1 MTNDPSSFDPALS
14 PEDAAALDALLEHG
28 RTGFPANEATERLTR
43 VAAWLKTLDASPAP
57 EPAGDLVER
66 TLARVQS
73 ERMRLQPAE
82 TAAAIPAKS
91 PRYASRFKLKHLTDF
106 AAMTVAASLL
116 GIVVTL
122 GVFQARQSANR
133 VACATNLQNV
143 STAFATFAAD
153 HRGNLPALAMVDANW
168 LTPNPAI
175 PGSHTNAENL
185 MPLVSAKLLR
195 PANFLC
201 AARDISSYQTAG
213 AGMPDAARGYS
224 YVNMFALDHPAWDG
238 NHANIILADR
248 NPLFDPQAPLDPEA
262 NSANHAGHGNYA
274 VRADGAVTWE
284 TTPNAGPA
292 HDNIWTIGTGP
303 QYQTRYAGTETPATE
318 KDVFLSP

>member
-1 MTNDPSSFDPALS
+1 MINDPSNLRPALS
-14 PEDAAALDALLEHG
+14 PDDAAALDALLEHG
-28 RTGFPANEATERLTR
+28 RAQSLAPSDRHAR
-43 VAAWLKTLDASPAP
+43 VSAWLKTLDASPTP
-57 EPAGDLVER
+57 EPPGDLVER

-73 ERMRLQPAE
+73 ERMKLKPAQ
-82 TAAAIPAKS
+82 APAPAK
-91 PRYASRFKLKHLTDF
+91 PARRAYRFKHLTDF
-106 AAMTVAASLL
+106 AAMTVAAGLL

-133 VACATNLQNV
+133 VACATNLQKV

-153 HRGNLPALAMVDANW
+153 HRGNLPALAMVNDNW
-168 LTPNPAI
+168 LTANPAI

-185 MPLVSAKLLR
+185 MPLVSAKLLH

-201 AARDISSYQTAG
+201 AGRDISTYKSTG
-213 AGMPDAARGYS
+213 PGVAGMPDAARGYS
-224 YVNMFALDHPAWDG
+224 YVDMFAVDHPIWDG

-248 NPLFDPQAPLDPEA
+248 NPLFDPQAPLDPQA
-262 NSANHAGHGNYA
+262 NSANHAGHGNYTL
-274 VRADGAVTWE
+274 RADGAVTWE

-292 HDNIWTIGTGP
+292 HDNIWTIGAGP
-303 QYQTRYAGTETPATE
+303 QYQTRFTGTESPATE